1 MRSRSRELWQGLWLL
16 FALWLGACTPA
27 ADVPAEPVWGKQA
40 CAHCS
45 MLVTEP
51 APAAQLSRADGTRL
65 FFDDVGCLASYL
77 DRTGEHAAQHLWVH
91 RDGGWVSATGAR
103 YASGAHTPM
112 DFGFLPAA
120 EGVSW
125 EALRQAVRAR
135 GTR

>member
-1 MRSRSRELWQGLWLL
+1 MRSAREVWQGLRVL

-27 ADVPAEPVWGKQA
+27 LDVPAEPVWGKQA

-51 APAAQLSRADGTRL
+51 PPAAQLSRADGTRL
-65 FFDDVGCLASYL
+65 FFDDVGCLAAHL
-77 DRTGEHAAQHLWVH
+77 DREGEGGAPHLWV
-91 RDGGWVSATGAR
+91 RRGEGWVSATGTR
-103 YASGAHTPM
+103 YASGARTPM

-125 EALRQAVRAR
+125 EALREAVRAR
-135 GTR
+135 GQR